1 MIGDGGNVGA
11 ETLHCVVAAIMIS
24 VRRDEQPFG
33 TKIIHGCFYKMKIL
47 KRVLYLIAKLQPVTG
62 KFMNIFFD

>member
-33 TKIIHGCFYKMKIL
+33 TKIIHGCFYKMKPTS
-47 KRVLYLIAKLQPVTG
+47 LYLIAKLQPVTG